1 MSVNVKL
8 SKALVE
14 RARSCGAVQHRS
26 VPEQIEHWV
35 RLGKLVEENPDLPFS
50 LIRDILIAD
59 QEAPSGTYR
68 FTSQG
73 TAG

>member
-1 MSVNVKL
+1 MSINLKSPEAPLESARVD
-8 SKALVE
+8 KA
-14 RARSCGAVQHRS
+14 A
-26 VPEQIEHWV
+26 
-35 RLGKLVEENPDLPFS
+35 KENPDLPFS

-68 FTSQG
+68 FTRKR